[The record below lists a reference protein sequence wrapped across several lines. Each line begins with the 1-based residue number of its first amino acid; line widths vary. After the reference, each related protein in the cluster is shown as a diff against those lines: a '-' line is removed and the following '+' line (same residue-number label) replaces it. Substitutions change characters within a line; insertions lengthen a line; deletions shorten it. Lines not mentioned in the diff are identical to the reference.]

1 VSQVEKRLICGSGCL
16 KDNGI
21 EGFGV
26 GTYKEGDKERETGL
40 DTDYGQWTMDIHL
53 DLCCAPEISMRRSK

>member
-1 VSQVEKRLICGSGCL
+1 MSQVEKRLICGSGWL

-26 GTYKEGDKERETGL
+26 GTYKERDKECETGL
-40 DTDYGQWTMDIHL
+40 DTDYGQWTF
-53 DLCCAPEISMRRSK
+53 ISTHAVAQKPQ